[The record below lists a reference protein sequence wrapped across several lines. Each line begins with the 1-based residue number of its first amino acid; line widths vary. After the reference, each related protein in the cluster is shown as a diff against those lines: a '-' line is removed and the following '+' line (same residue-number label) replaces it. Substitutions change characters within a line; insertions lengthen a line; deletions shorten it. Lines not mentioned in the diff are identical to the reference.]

1 MAVRYWAPAGI
12 SLWSVQPLR
21 VDFVEGVSRQVF
33 RSQRISPCYHGLAS
47 ISRFVSGWSAM
58 YSVAKSIAQPYCALL
73 LIAACGLLLLARH
86 NPVNWRR
93 FVLPWMAW
101 LGLVLLSI
109 PIVSQYVCGTLE
121 AGFPP
126 PRQLPIQMDALVV
139 LGGGLQPPDQFLVSS
154 VVTSGTL
161 RRCISA
167 AEVYRRCGDIPVVCC
182 GGPTLDGQ
190 VKLSE
195 AEVMRDCLVSMQ
207 VPAERIILENK
218 SRNTRENA
226 TYALEVL
233 QRHSLKHVGLITS
246 ARHMNRAVSCFKV
259 VGLDV
264 APLPCGHRLKTT
276 SPSCFQSWVPS
287 ASSLSAANGA
297 IQEWL
302 GIAWY
307 KLRGWT

>member
-1 MAVRYWAPAGI
+1 
-12 SLWSVQPLR
+12 
-21 VDFVEGVSRQVF
+21 
-33 RSQRISPCYHGLAS
+33 
-47 ISRFVSGWSAM
+47 M

-73 LIAACGLLLLARH
+73 LTVALGLLLLARH
-86 NPVNWRR
+86 KPVNWRR
-93 FVLPWMAW
+93 FALPWAAW
-101 LGLVLLSI
+101 CGLVLLSLPLI
-109 PIVSQYVCGTLE
+109 SQFLCRTLE
-121 AGFPP
+121 SGYPP
-126 PRQLPIQMDALVV
+126 TRNLPGQVDAIVV
-139 LGGGLQPPDQFLVSS
+139 LGGGVQPSDQVLVSS
-154 VVTSGTL
+154 AATSGTL

-167 AEVYRRCGDIPVVCC
+167 AEVYRRCGDIPIVCC

-190 VKLSE
+190 VMSE
-195 AEVMRDCLVSMQ
+195 AEAMRDCLVSMQ

-226 TYALEVL
+226 MCALEVL
-233 QRHSLKHVGLITS
+233 QSHSLKHVGLITS
-246 ARHMNRAVSCFKV
+246 ARHMYRAVSCFKV

-264 APLPCGHRLKTT
+264 APLPCGHRLKTA
-276 SPSCFQSWVPS
+276 SPSCLQSWVPS

>member
-1 MAVRYWAPAGI
+1 
-12 SLWSVQPLR
+12 
-21 VDFVEGVSRQVF
+21 
-33 RSQRISPCYHGLAS
+33 
-47 ISRFVSGWSAM
+47 M
-58 YSVAKSIAQPYCALL
+58 YSVAKSIAQPYCTLL
-73 LIAACGLLLLARH
+73 LIVALGLLLLARH
-86 NPVNWRR
+86 KPVNWRR
-93 FVLPWMAW
+93 FALPWAAW
-101 LGLVLLSI
+101 CGLVLLSLPLI
-109 PIVSQYVCGTLE
+109 SQFLCRTLE
-121 AGFPP
+121 SGYPP
-126 PRQLPIQMDALVV
+126 TRNLPGQVDAIVV
-139 LGGGLQPPDQFLVSS
+139 LGGGVQPSDQVLVSS
-154 VVTSGTL
+154 AATSGTL

-167 AEVYRRCGDIPVVCC
+167 AEVYRRCGDIPIVCC

-190 VKLSE
+190 VMSE
-195 AEVMRDCLVSMQ
+195 AEAMRDCLVSMQ

-233 QRHSLKHVGLITS
+233 QRHSLKYVGLITS

-287 ASSLSAANGA
+287 ASSLNAANGA

>member
-1 MAVRYWAPAGI
+1 
-12 SLWSVQPLR
+12 
-21 VDFVEGVSRQVF
+21 
-33 RSQRISPCYHGLAS
+33 
-47 ISRFVSGWSAM
+47 M
-58 YSVAKSIAQPYCALL
+58 YSLVKSIAQPYCALL
-73 LIAACGLLLLARH
+73 LIVALGLLLLARH
-86 NPVNWRR
+86 KPANWRR
-93 FVLPWMAW
+93 FALPWSAW
-101 LGLVLLSI
+101 CGLVLLSLPLI
-109 PIVSQYVCGTLE
+109 SQFLCSTLE
-121 AGFPP
+121 SGYPP
-126 PRQLPIQMDALVV
+126 ARNLPGQVDAIVV
-139 LGGGLQPPDQFLVSS
+139 LGGGVQPSDHFLVSS
-154 VVTSGTL
+154 AATSGTL

-167 AEVYRRCGDIPVVCC
+167 AEVYRRCGDISIICC

-190 VKLSE
+190 VMSE
-195 AEVMRDCLVSMQ
+195 AEAMRDCLVSMQ

-226 TYALEVL
+226 KYALEVL

-264 APLPCGHRLKTT
+264 APLPCGHRLKTA
-276 SPSCFQSWVPS
+276 SPSCLKSWVPS
-287 ASSLSAANGA
+287 AGSLSAANGA